1 MPATQGMLMAVRDE
15 LKHEIAASEK
25 RTLTRVEEVRG
36 ELGARIDAV
45 RNELGARID
54 TVHSELGARIDA
66 VHSELG
72 ARIDAVRNELGAR
85 IDALTVRVDRIDA
98 NVQELRVSVSRLE
111 AAVEKL
117 HAVTMR
123 GLALNE
129 QQDARNAIVLEAVT
143 GMIDRQNRIEK
154 RQDEQEELLRLL
166 IRGPRAPG
174 A

>member
-45 RNELGARID
+45 RN
-54 TVHSELGARIDA
+54 ELGARIDA

>member
-1 MPATQGMLMAVRDE
+1 MTTPRKTPKKKATAKVPRGTKEMPATQGMLMAVRDE

-25 RTLTRVEEVRG
+25 RTYARIEEVRG
-36 ELGARIDAV
+36 ELLGEIAASEKRTNARID
-45 RNELGARID
+45 ELSA
-54 TVHSELGARIDA
+54 
-66 VHSELG
+66 
-72 ARIDAVRNELGAR
+72 
-85 IDALTVRVDRIDA
+85 RVDKLDA
-98 NVQELRVSVSRLE
+98 NVQELRVSVARLE

-117 HAVTMR
+117 HAVAMR

-154 RQDEQEELLRLL
+154 RQDEQEELLRLV
-166 IRGPRAPG
+166 IRGLRAPG